1 MAGPRVRTEREISK
15 TSRVPNLR
23 RHSLLGLCKCET
35 NSVVF
40 WVEFLASSPLQLITL
55 ANLRT

>member
-15 TSRVPNLR
+15 TSRVLNLR
-23 RHSLLGLCKCET
+23 RHSLLGLCKCGT

-40 WVEFLASSPLQLITL
+40 WMEFLASSPLQLITS